1 MFIHFNVVV
10 AACKIYKIKC
20 FNLSKM
26 NEQKKAYINKIEIVG
41 HNDRQSFDCCRT
53 KEVFYRIMTD
63 VRRNFEH

>member
-41 HNDRQSFDCCRT
+41 HNDR
-53 KEVFYRIMTD
+53 
-63 VRRNFEH
+63 